1 MRKILQLG
9 TRKRRAW
16 SAGTIALSVAA
27 HLLLVGG
34 LAFASLRPPAPA
46 APTEIVIPLPPLVEA
61 PPPAPPAPPA
71 PVPTEQPAAEQK
83 RGDFEV
89 VRPPETVPERLP
101 QLDPG
106 AAPVDPRALSAIGEP
121 GDVIGPPTPEVP
133 LSGSR
138 SGSGAGGE
146 PEVIGAEELGVAPVV
161 RNAAEVRR
169 LLERLYPAAARD
181 VGLAAEVRVQMVV
194 NTDGTVNP
202 ASIVIVSASD
212 PRFAEPARR
221 AAERFRFAP
230 ANLMGE
236 PVRVLVSLP
245 IRWTPAAE

>member
-1 MRKILQLG
+1 MRKILQLR

-46 APTEIVIPLPPLVEA
+46 APAEIVIPLPPLVEA
-61 PPPAPPAPPA
+61 PPPAPP
-71 PVPTEQPAAEQK
+71 EPAAPQAPALEPK

-181 VGLAAEVRVQMVV
+181 AGLAAEVRVQMVV
-194 NTDGTVNP
+194 NTDGTVDP

-245 IRWTPAAE
+245 IRWMAPAE